1 MVNFNKEAA
10 LTMID
15 AAKVIKDA
23 QNVFEIEMQELERV
37 KNTIGQNF
45 VSAVEAI
52 HYTQGKVIIMGM
64 GKSGIIGRKIAA
76 SLASTGTPSFFVH
89 PAEAFHGDLGM
100 FQKEDTVVLISNS
113 GETDELLKILSFFR
127 FNGNKTISITGNA
140 NSTLAANSTHH
151 ILCKVENEACPLQLA
166 PTSST
171 TSALVIG
178 DAITVTLI
186 NIKGFKPENFARFH
200 PGGTLGR
207 KLLTVVKDV
216 MISEDLPLVSAKE
229 NIKNVIHKISS
240 AGYGVAMQV
249 ASDNKLEGII
259 TDGDIRRAMEYHEH
273 KFFQLKAED
282 ISTKSPMLAGPND
295 QLTIIEDKIAGSK
308 IRALVVVDNS
318 HSVLGLLFL

>member
-1 MVNFNKEAA
+1 
-10 LTMID
+10 MID
-15 AAKVIKDA
+15 AETVIKDA
-23 QNVFEIEMQELERV
+23 RNVFEIEILELERV
-37 KNTIGQNF
+37 KNTIDDNF
-45 VSAVEAI
+45 VAAVGAI
-52 HYTQGKVIIMGM
+52 HHTQGKVIIVGM

-140 NSTLAANSTHH
+140 NSTLASNSTHH

-178 DAITVTLI
+178 DAITVALI
-186 NIKGFKPENFARFH
+186 NLKGFKPENFARFH

-207 KLLTVVKDV
+207 KLLTEVKDV
-216 MISEDLPLVSAKE
+216 MISKDLPLVSAKE
-229 NIKNVIHKISS
+229 NIKNVIHKVSS
-240 AGYGVAMQV
+240 AGYGAAIQV
-249 ASDNKLEGII
+249 SSSNKLEGII
-259 TDGDIRRAMEYHEH
+259 TDGDIRRAMEYHEQN
-273 KFFQLKAED
+273 FFQLNAEN

-295 QLTIIEDKIAGSK
+295 KLSTIEEKIAGSK
-308 IRALVVVDNS
+308 IRSLVVVDKNS
-318 HSVLGLLFL
+318 SVLGLLFL